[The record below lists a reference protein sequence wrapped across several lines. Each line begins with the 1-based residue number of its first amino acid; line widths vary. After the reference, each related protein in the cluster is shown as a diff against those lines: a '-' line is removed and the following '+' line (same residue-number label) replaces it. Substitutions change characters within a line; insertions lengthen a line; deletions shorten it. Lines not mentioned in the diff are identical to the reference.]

1 MRMRWVPRT
10 LRVRL
15 TAWNV
20 GVMVVVLAIYASVV
34 LLLVTRNASATID
47 AQIRSDFRWAA
58 EMVQQGPDGKLTWLS
73 LIHISE
79 PTRPY

>member
-58 EMVQQGPDGKLTWLS
+58 EMAQQGPDGTLT
-73 LIHISE
+73 
-79 PTRPY
+79 

>member
-1 MRMRWVPRT
+1 MRTKWVPRT

-15 TAWNV
+15 TAWHV

-47 AQIRSDFRWAA
+47 AQIRERLSVGRRD
-58 EMVQQGPDGKLTWLS
+58 GPAGT
-73 LIHISE
+73 
-79 PTRPY
+79 